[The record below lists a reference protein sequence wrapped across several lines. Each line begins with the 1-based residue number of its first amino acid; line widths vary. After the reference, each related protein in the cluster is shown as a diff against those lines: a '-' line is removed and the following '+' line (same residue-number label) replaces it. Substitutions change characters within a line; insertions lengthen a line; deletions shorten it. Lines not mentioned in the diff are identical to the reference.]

1 MRYCFQFVLAR
12 FDVYLDLS
20 LWPWI
25 SVNKWWTNVVDR
37 SVVTGNNGL
46 RVHMTM
52 KFGDGVLSSALH
64 PWAAPQTCSA
74 EQSQSIAEK
83 PRRCKGFVKV
93 RTRMNCS
100 GRRPLPMRNLAVE
113 FGIFKTPCVR
123 YDMDFLRYDMDFLRY
138 GSFLMFTY
146 EHLGVACA
154 KTKQTKTGTSRP
166 SMP

>member
-1 MRYCFQFVLAR
+1 MALDQRQQMVDQRRRQVGCYWKQRTTGSYDDEIRRRRPEQRLA
-12 FDVYLDLS
+12 
-20 LWPWI
+20 PM
-25 SVNKWWTNVVDR
+25 
-37 SVVTGNNGL
+37 GG
-46 RVHMTM
+46 
-52 KFGDGVLSSALH
+52 
-64 PWAAPQTCSA
+64 AAG
-74 EQSQSIAEK
+74 
-83 PRRCKGFVKV
+83 KGFVKV

-166 SMP
+166 SMHPWAAPPKKENAEHP